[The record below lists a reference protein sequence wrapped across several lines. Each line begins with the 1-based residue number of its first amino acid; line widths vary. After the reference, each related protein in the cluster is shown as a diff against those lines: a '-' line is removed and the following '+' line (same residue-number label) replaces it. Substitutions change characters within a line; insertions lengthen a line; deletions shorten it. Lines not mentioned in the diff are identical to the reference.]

1 MLSLERLQ
9 RVLSYSPE
17 TGIFTWRVR
26 TGPRSVVGVP
36 AGGRTHKGYVHISI
50 DGIGYM
56 AHRLALMYVE
66 GRMPPDQVDH
76 INGNKEDNRLANLR
90 HATNTT
96 NLQNL
101 RRARRDSQS
110 AVMGAHRLPN
120 GRWQARI
127 TVHGVRRSLG
137 THETPAQ
144 AGEAN
149 IQRSS

>member
-1 MLSLERLQ
+1 
-9 RVLSYSPE
+9 
-17 TGIFTWRVR
+17 
-26 TGPRSVVGVP
+26 
-36 AGGRTHKGYVHISI
+36 
-50 DGIGYM
+50 
-56 AHRLALMYVE
+56 MYVE

-90 HATNTT
+90 HATNAT

-144 AGEAN
+144 AGEAYLAAKRQLHEGN
-149 IQRSS
+149 TL